1 MCLPSLFHS
10 AMLRGGPAVTGSTT
24 GDFVNSLTRNMA
36 LAMAIAVLA
45 SACTTTPAPEFGGKW
60 RPVNRFADTTREIP
74 LNPAYIYY
82 ALPMDGT
89 LRGVLARWARDTHAG
104 LSWQLSSDYT
114 LPTAVGQIRTP
125 DANAAMQQLAQVYAA
140 QRIELA
146 VENGAITAR
155 PAKN

>member
-1 MCLPSLFHS
+1 MK
-10 AMLRGGPAVTGSTT
+10 
-24 GDFVNSLTRNMA
+24 NLTRHVA
-36 LAMAIAVLA
+36 LAIATAALM

-74 LNPAYIYY
+74 LNPAYTYY

-89 LRGVLARWARDTHAG
+89 LKGVLVRWAKDTHVG
-104 LSWQLSSDYT
+104 LSYQLSSDYT
-114 LPTAVGQIRTP
+114 LPAAVGQIRTA
-125 DANAAMQQLAQVYAA
+125 DASAALQQLVQVYAA

>member
-1 MCLPSLFHS
+1 
-10 AMLRGGPAVTGSTT
+10 
-24 GDFVNSLTRNMA
+24 MA
-36 LAMAIAVLA
+36 LAMATAVLM

-60 RPVNRFADTTREIP
+60 RPVNRFADTAREIP

-89 LRGVLARWARDTHAG
+89 LKGVLTRWAKDTHAG
-104 LSWQLSSDYT
+104 LAYQLSADYT
-114 LPTAVGQIRTP
+114 LPAAVGQIRTA
-125 DANAAMQQLAQVYAA
+125 DGAAALQQLAQVYAA